1 MGRSLGLACVV
12 VLAAVGPAF
21 AHHSGAMFDREKSVA
36 LVGEIKEYQF
46 QNPHV
51 WIEVMVPA
59 SGKKAATQWGIEG
72 EGPSL
77 MVRMGLTRANLKPG
91 DKVTIHAHP
100 LRDGRPGG
108 SLMDITLADGRTF
121 TAGRPAG
128 AGPAPTP
135 AAGPAPASPAQ
146 TQP

>member
-1 MGRSLGLACVV
+1 MAL
-12 VLAAVGPAF
+12 LAAAGPAF

-51 WIEVMVPA
+51 WIEVMVPTA
-59 SGKKAATQWGIEG
+59 GKKAPVQWGIEG
-72 EGPSL
+72 EGPTM
-77 MVRMGLTRANLKPG
+77 MVRLGLTKANLKPG

-108 SLMDITLADGRTF
+108 SFMDITLPDGRTL
-121 TAGRPAG
+121 TAGRVLS
-128 AGPAPTP
+128 
-135 AAGPAPASPAQ
+135 APAVPAQ
-146 TQP
+146 SQP